1 MSCESQKRKHEEME
15 HVLDSVGEKTEAV
28 LFLVQE
34 GIQGK
39 RFQLMK
45 NFAAKNGFQCE
56 DQLCER
62 YHFFFFCNWKHRF
75 SFSDTRLI

>member
-1 MSCESQKRKHEEME
+1 MSCKSLKRKHDEME
-15 HVLDSVGEKTEAV
+15 SIVDSVGGKPKAV

-45 NFAAKNGFQCE
+45 NFAAKNGFDCE

-62 YHFFFFCNWKHRF
+62 
-75 SFSDTRLI
+75 

>member
-1 MSCESQKRKHEEME
+1 MESI
-15 HVLDSVGEKTEAV
+15 VDSVGEKPKAV

-45 NFAAKNGFQCE
+45 NFAAENGFDCE

-62 YHFFFFCNWKHRF
+62 
-75 SFSDTRLI
+75 

>member
-1 MSCESQKRKHEEME
+1 MESI
-15 HVLDSVGEKTEAV
+15 VDSVGEKPKAV

-45 NFAAKNGFQCE
+45 NFAAKNGFDCE

-62 YHFFFFCNWKHRF
+62 
-75 SFSDTRLI
+75 